1 MIDLE
6 KAKQEFKKYT
16 LDYDL
21 TIAKV
26 NNKIDHS
33 FRVMEISKQIAQ
45 EQNLTEDGIE
55 LAELIGLLHDI
66 ARFEQYKQYKTFRD
80 VDSIDHG
87 DYGEKIL
94 KQNQY
99 IRKYIEIADYDNIIL
114 KAIRNHNKFEI
125 EQGLSQEEELF
136 AKIIRDADKIDI
148 YYEAAEMFWKDAKKI
163 VENSKLSP
171 EIEEQFNNRNTIKRE
186 KGVQLNELDKM
197 VLTLSFI
204 YDINFMESFHI
215 IKDKDYINRIIN
227 QFNFS
232 NEETKQKIENIRKI
246 ANQFLEIN
254 Q

>member
-33 FRVMEISKQIAQ
+33 FRVMEISKQIAK

-163 VENSKLSP
+163 VENSRLSP